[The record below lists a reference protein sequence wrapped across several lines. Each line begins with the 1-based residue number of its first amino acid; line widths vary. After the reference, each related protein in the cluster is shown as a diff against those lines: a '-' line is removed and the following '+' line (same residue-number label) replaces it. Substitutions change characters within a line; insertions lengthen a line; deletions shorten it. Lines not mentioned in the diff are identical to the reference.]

1 MPTRLSFPPSVAL
14 IVLLVAACGSVTT
27 SPSPSGLAPSPSGS
41 PPPSAG
47 PTPSAAVLL
56 LKVTTEG
63 GFIGPTATL
72 ASLPT
77 VAVYRDGRIFTPGA
91 MPAIFPGPLVQ
102 ALTVR
107 DVGPAAVAAIVAAIG
122 KAGLD
127 KPGGGDPGVTADT
140 GTTVFTV
147 VVDGATVTTRFGG
160 MNGGPGKPGGNP
172 GGNPSSAAALDLLM
186 RLTDPAETWGGA
198 AAPETTY
205 VPTAYRVFVVPGG
218 PEVDPTASQSSMAW
232 PLPTALDVFGS
243 PAVPDRGIAGL
254 RAGVV
259 RGADAATLA
268 PFLARANAM
277 TPVTSGGK
285 TYTLYVRPLL
295 PDESG
300 GA

>member
-1 MPTRLSFPPSVAL
+1 VPTRLSFPPSVAL

-27 SPSPSGLAPSPSGS
+27 SPSPSGSAPSPSGS

-172 GGNPSSAAALDLLM
+172 SSAAALDLLT
-186 RLTDPAETWGGA
+186 RLTDPAETWGRA
-198 AAPETTY
+198 AASETTY
-205 VPTAYRVFVVPGG
+205 VPTAYRIFVVPGG
-218 PEVDPTASQSSMAW
+218 PEVDPTASQGPMAW
-232 PLPTALDVFGS
+232 PLATTLDAFGT
-243 PAVPDRGIAGL
+243 PAIPDRGIAGL